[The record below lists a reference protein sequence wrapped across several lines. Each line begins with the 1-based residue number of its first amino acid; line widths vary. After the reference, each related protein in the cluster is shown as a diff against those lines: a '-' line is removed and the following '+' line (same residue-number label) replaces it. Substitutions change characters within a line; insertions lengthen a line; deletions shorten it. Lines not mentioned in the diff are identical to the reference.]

1 MPSDFMFR
9 LGLSKTVHR
18 APDPDD
24 HPVKCLRNYSRYAAA
39 PQNRPRA
46 RVFQRLASEI
56 ALTWVKLTGYG
67 NRPDSV
73 DPDLDL
79 W

>member
-1 MPSDFMFR
+1 MFR

-39 PQNRPRA
+39 PQNGPRA
-46 RVFQRLASEI
+46 RDFFQRLASEI
-56 ALTWVKLTGYG
+56 ALTWVKLTVTYG

-79 W
+79 